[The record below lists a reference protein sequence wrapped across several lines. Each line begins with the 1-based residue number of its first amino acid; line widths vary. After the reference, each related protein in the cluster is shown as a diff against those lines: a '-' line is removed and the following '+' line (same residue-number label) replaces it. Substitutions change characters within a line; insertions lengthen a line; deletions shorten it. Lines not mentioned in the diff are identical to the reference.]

1 MSSNQFHASAGTAS
15 REKAGLVVTVTL
27 FASAVLLA
35 ALGRTVE
42 EILLLIG
49 GVAGASVVTVT
60 AFSIA
65 EQRSRA
71 GRRNARR
78 CWRSHAWPDKGKRKG
93 RGTPHEPCAKP

>member
-1 MSSNQFHASAGTAS
+1 MSSNQFHTSAGTAS

-60 AFSIA
+60 AFSLA
-65 EQRSRA
+65 GAAKSGREVQREA
-71 GRRNARR
+71 LLALARL
-78 CWRSHAWPDKGKRKG
+78 PGQG
-93 RGTPHEPCAKP
+93 

>member
-49 GVAGASVVTVT
+49 GVAASVVTVT

-65 EQRSRA
+65 GAAKSGREAQREALLALARLA
-71 GRRNARR
+71 GQ
-78 CWRSHAWPDKGKRKG
+78 G
-93 RGTPHEPCAKP
+93 